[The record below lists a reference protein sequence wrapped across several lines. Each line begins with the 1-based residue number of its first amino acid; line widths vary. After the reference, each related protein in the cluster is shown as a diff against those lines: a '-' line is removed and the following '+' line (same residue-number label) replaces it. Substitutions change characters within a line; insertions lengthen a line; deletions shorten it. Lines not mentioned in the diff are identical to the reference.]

1 MKNQA
6 NVLTHSAVL
15 DAAHQGDIKGAFGT
29 IRQHDLAPRKTWGA
43 RLRTLLAIMGPGL
56 IVMVGDND
64 AGGVATYTQAGQN
77 YGTSLLWV
85 LLLLIPVLIVSQEMV
100 VRLGLVT
107 GVGHAQ
113 LIFKR
118 FGRFWGWF
126 SVGDL
131 FLVNFLTIVT
141 EFIGISMAMSHLGV
155 KPYISV
161 PAAALLLIGFTVTG
175 SFRRWEQFMYICI
188 ITNLIVIPLAF
199 MSHPAAAPIMNDI
212 LKPHIQG
219 GLNSDVMLLII
230 GIVGTT
236 VAPWQLFFQ
245 QSNVIDKRLTPR
257 WMNYERADTIIGSFF
272 VVLGAAALIITAAFA
287 FKGTSFAGNFVD
299 SASVAAALSKTVGI
313 SAGNIFAVVLL
324 NSSIIG
330 AAALTLSTSYAYGD
344 VFKVN
349 HSLHRKWS
357 EAKGFYTTFVIIIAL
372 AASIVLIPNAPL
384 GLMTILVQ
392 ALAGVLLPSA
402 TVFLVLLCNDKHIL
416 GPWVNKPWQN
426 ALSMIIVGI
435 LVMLSLILAT
445 TTIFPTIDVNLLIK
459 VLSSILLATLLI
471 AGFIQL
477 LRMNK
482 KEEKTEVKLDRMTWR
497 MAPLTELPRVIPS
510 KGRTFGMVTL
520 RLYLVVAIVL
530 LVVKAFQLA
539 LGLK

>member
-1 MKNQA
+1 MGNQV
-6 NVLTHSAVL
+6 NFSTHSAVL
-15 DAAHQGDIKGAFGT
+15 DNAHQGDIKGAFGT
-29 IRQHDLAPRKTWGA
+29 IRQYDLAPRKTLGA
-43 RLRTLLAIMGPGL
+43 KLRTLLAIMGPGL

-64 AGGVATYTQAGQN
+64 AGGVATYTEAGQN

-126 SVGDL
+126 SVSDL

-141 EFIGISMAMSHLGV
+141 EFIGISMAMNHFGV

-161 PAAALLLIGFTVTG
+161 PTAVLLLIGFTITG
-175 SFRRWEQFMYICI
+175 SFRRWERFMYICI
-188 ITNLIVIPLAF
+188 SANLIVIPLAF
-199 MSHPAAAPIMNDI
+199 MGHPTAAPIMKDI
-212 LKPHIQG
+212 LSPHIQG
-219 GLNSDVMLLII
+219 GLNSNVMLLII
-230 GIVGTT
+230 SIVGTT

-257 WMNYERADTIIGSFF
+257 WMNYERSDTIIGSFL
-272 VVLGAAALIITAAFA
+272 VVIGAAALIITSAFA
-287 FKGTSFAGNFVD
+287 FKGTTFSGNFVD
-299 SASVAAALSKTVGI
+299 SAAVADALSKTIGM
-313 SAGNIFAVVLL
+313 SAGNIFAIVLL

-357 EAKGFYTTFVIIIAL
+357 EAKGFYTVFTIIIA
-372 AASIVLIPNAPL
+372 AAAGVVLIPNAPL
-384 GLMTILVQ
+384 GLITILVQ

-402 TVFLVLLCNDKHIL
+402 TVFLVLLCNDPHIL

-435 LVMLSLILAT
+435 LVILSLILAIT
-445 TTIFPTIDVNLLIK
+445 TMFPNIDVNLLVK
-459 VLSSILLATLLI
+459 VLSSILLAALFLV
-471 AGFIQL
+471 GLSQL
-477 LRMNK
+477 LR
-482 KEEKTEVKLDRMTWR
+482 KEKVEQKAERKLDRMTWR
-497 MAPLTELPRVIPS
+497 MAPLSELPKVVPS

-520 RLYLVVAIVL
+520 RLYLVIAIVL
-530 LVVKAFQLA
+530 LIVKAFQLS
-539 LGLK
+539 LG

>member
-1 MKNQA
+1 MSIQA
-6 NVLTHSAVL
+6 NVATNHSAVL
-15 DAAHQGDIKGAFGT
+15 DSAHQGDIKGAFGT

-64 AGGVATYTQAGQN
+64 AGGVATYSQAGQN

-85 LLLLIPVLIVSQEMV
+85 LFLLIPVLIVSQEMV

-141 EFIGISMAMSHLGV
+141 EFIGISMAMSHFGV

-161 PAAALLLIGFTVTG
+161 PIAALMLIGFTITG
-175 SFRRWEQFMYICI
+175 SFRRWERFMYIFI

-199 MSHPAAAPIMNDI
+199 MSHPSAAPIMKDI
-212 LKPHIQG
+212 FMPHIQG
-219 GLNSDVMLLII
+219 GLSSNVMLLII

-257 WMNYERADTIIGSFF
+257 WMKYERADTIIGSFL
-272 VVLGAAALIITAAFA
+272 VVIGAAALIITTAFA
-287 FKGTSFAGNFVD
+287 FQGTSFAGNFVD
-299 SASVAAALSKTVGI
+299 SASVADALSKTMGM
-313 SAGNIFAVVLL
+313 SAGNIFAIVLL

-330 AAALTLSTSYAYGD
+330 AAALTLATSYAYGD
-344 VFKVN
+344 VFMVN
-349 HSLHRKWS
+349 HSLHRSWK
-357 EAKGFYTTFVIIIAL
+357 EAKGFYTVFTIIIAL
-372 AASIVLIPNAPL
+372 AAGIVLIPNAPL

-402 TVFLVLLCNDKHIL
+402 TVFLVLLCNDPHIL

-426 ALSMIIVGI
+426 ALSMMIVGV

-445 TTIFPTIDVNLLIK
+445 TTIFPDIDVNLLVK
-459 VLSSILLATLLI
+459 VLSSILVGTLLI
-471 AGFIQL
+471 AGAVQL
-477 LRMNK
+477 LRRK
-482 KEEKTEVKLDRMTWR
+482 KVEENPVLKMDRMTWR
-497 MAPLTELPRVIPS
+497 MAPLSELPKVVPS

-520 RLYLVVAIVL
+520 RLYLLIAVVL

-539 LGLK
+539 LA

>member
-175 SFRRWEQFMYICI
+175 SFRRWEQFMYLCI

-199 MSHPAAAPIMNDI
+199 MSHPAAVPIMNDI

-219 GLNSDVMLLII
+219 GLNSNVMLLII

-257 WMNYERADTIIGSFF
+257 WMNYERTDTIIGSFL

-287 FKGTSFAGNFVD
+287 FKGTPFAGNFVD
-299 SASVAAALSKTVGI
+299 SASVAAALSKTIGM

-330 AAALTLSTSYAYGD
+330 AAALSLSTSYAYGD

-357 EAKGFYTTFVIIIAL
+357 EAKGFYTTFVIIIAF

-392 ALAGVLLPSA
+392 ALAGILLPSA

-426 ALSMIIVGI
+426 TLSMMIVGI

-445 TTIFPTIDVNLLIK
+445 TTLFPNIEVNLLVK

-471 AGFIQL
+471 AGLIQL
-477 LRMNK
+477 LRKNK
-482 KEEKTEVKLDRMTWR
+482 KEKKTEEQLDRMTWR
-497 MAPLTELPRVIPS
+497 MAPLSELPKVVPS

-539 LGLK
+539 LG

>member
-1 MKNQA
+1 MENQT
-6 NVLTHSAVL
+6 NLLTNSAVL
-15 DAAHQGDIKGAFGT
+15 DTAHQGDIKGAFGT
-29 IRQHDLAPRKTWGA
+29 IRQYDLEQRTTMGA

-64 AGGVATYTQAGQN
+64 AGGVATYAQAGQN

-85 LLLLIPVLIVSQEMV
+85 LFLLIPVLIVSQEMV

-141 EFIGISMAMSHLGV
+141 EFIGISMAMSHFGV

-199 MSHPAAAPIMNDI
+199 MSHPAAAPIMNGI
-212 LKPHIQG
+212 FSPHIQG
-219 GLNSDVMLLII
+219 GLNSNVMLLII

-257 WMNYERADTIIGSFF
+257 WMNYERADTIIGSFL
-272 VVLGAAALIITAAFA
+272 VVIGAAALIITAAFA
-287 FKGTSFAGNFVD
+287 FKGTPFAGNFVD
-299 SASVAAALSKTVGI
+299 SASVASALSKTIGMN
-313 SAGNIFAVVLL
+313 AGNIFAIVLL

-357 EAKGFYTTFVIIIAL
+357 EAKGFYATFVIIIAL
-372 AASIVLIPNAPL
+372 AAGIVLIPNAPL
-384 GLMTILVQ
+384 GMMTMLVQ

-426 ALSMIIVGI
+426 TVSMIIVGV

-445 TTIFPTIDVNLLIK
+445 TTMFPNINVNFLVK
-459 VLSSILLATLLI
+459 VLSSILLTVLLA
-471 AGFIQL
+471 AGLVQL
-477 LRMNK
+477 LRRK
-482 KEEKTEVKLDRMTWR
+482 KAAEKPEEKLDKMTWR
-497 MAPLTELPRVIPS
+497 MAPLSELPRVIPS

-520 RLYLVVAIVL
+520 RLYLVIAVVL
-530 LVVKAFQLA
+530 LVVKAFQLTM
-539 LGLK
+539 GG